1 MVDRNTPTK
10 WSQLSM
16 LPPPVVEICFK
27 VGVIRDENHVQA
39 QIEVTD
45 ATTGGLIGLVSWPH
59 FSLPDFEERMREIG
73 TVLTETLREHTG
85 PF

>member
-1 MVDRNTPTK
+1 MVDRNARSK
-10 WSQLSM
+10 WAQLSM
-16 LPPPVVEICFK
+16 LPPPVVEITLK
-27 VGVIRDENHVQA
+27 VGVIRTEDHVQA
-39 QIEVTD
+39 QIEVID

-73 TVLTETLREHTG
+73 QSLTETLREHTG